1 MSKVHN
7 HPPKDHSNKTHREKH
22 HKEESLAEF
31 IEEEE
36 NKAIKFLKKAA
47 LIMCAIFL
55 ILMMITLSLPIDTL
69 SSLLASITLQENPP
83 DFIAKIGGATIVIQ
97 GDTYDR
103 LLDEY
108 KKEQKTEFKA
118 CLMGTKKNH
127 TYTATDIYI
136 PVMHSKSYSHVQAEL
151 CTEGTIIDLHTH
163 PYLSCI
169 FSDVDIKSLKTVKQ
183 INPDAIIGLMCGTQ
197 RFNFYGY

>member
-7 HPPKDHSNKTHREKH
+7 HPPKDHSNPNHRLKH
-22 HKEESLAEF
+22 HTENTIAEV

-36 NKAIKFLKKAA
+36 HKAIKFLKKAA
-47 LIMCAIFL
+47 IIATAIFL
-55 ILMMITLSLPIDTL
+55 ILMMLTLSLPIDTL
-69 SSLLASITLQENPP
+69 SSLLASIKLQENPP
-83 DFIAKIGGATIVIQ
+83 DFVATIGGATIVIQ
-97 GDTYDR
+97 GPTYNK
-103 LLDEY
+103 LLKEY
-108 KKEQKTEFKA
+108 KNEQKTEFKA
-118 CLMGTKKNH
+118 CLIGSKKNH
-127 TYTATDIYI
+127 TYTVTDLYI
-136 PVMHSKSYSHVQAEL
+136 PLMHSKSYSHVQAEL

-169 FSDVDIKSLKTVKQ
+169 FSDVDINSLKTVKQ